1 MDNLTRILDTYN
13 SKFNSSANI
22 LQKVLEDFAFQ
33 ICNALDDE
41 LIYIEKCARSGE
53 YSDYEIAEKI
63 KKLRENIY

>member
-22 LQKVLEDFAFQ
+22 LQKVLED
-33 ICNALDDE
+33 L
-41 LIYIEKCARSGE
+41 
-53 YSDYEIAEKI
+53 DYEIAEKI